1 LTGKGY
7 KPLHI
12 RITNIDAPTHQGI
25 DGVFVKNGQYYIV
38 EAKYHGQATLTPANT
53 ATGLPKQMSDG
64 WIQGGDRLL
73 NAVGKDEALANAIL
87 NNNNYRRIL
96 AEVAPDGTIVY
107 KELDA
112 MANEIGKF
120 IP

>member
-38 EAKYHGQATLTPANT
+38 EAKYHGQATLGTLADGT
-53 ATGLPKQMSDG
+53 KQMSDR
-64 WIQGGDRLL
+64 WILQDNYKRLID
-73 NAVGKDEALANAIL
+73 AVGDAKAQDIL
-87 NNNNYRRIL
+87 DNGYKRIL

-112 MANEIGKF
+112 SANVIVTF
-120 IP
+120 TP